1 MTTTSFARRFLM
13 NGERLKNFVD
23 GAWVDSSG
31 DATVDVKN
39 PAIGKVLAKTPMSTT
54 TDVDCAVKAAQAAF
68 PSWRATP
75 PVQRARYLFKLK
87 TLLDESK
94 DEIGR
99 ICTMEHGKTLAE
111 AVNDIGRGIENVEHA
126 CGMPSLMMGA
136 ALEDVATG
144 IDTAS
149 WRQPMGVFA
158 AITPFNF
165 PPMVPLWFLPYAVA
179 SGNTFVLKPSEQVPL
194 SQKKIFE
201 LMEKAGFPK
210 GVVNLVHG
218 GKDVVDAFCTHEKIQ
233 GVSFV
238 GSTKIAKLVY
248 ETATKNGKR
257 VQALGGAKNF
267 LLVDDTAVMEQAV
280 QNACDSG
287 FGCAGQR
294 CLAGSTVVTVGGA
307 YERVRELLIKLT
319 KNVVVG
325 DGLEPKTTMGPVIS
339 QQAKE
344 RIAHMIQKGVDEGAE
359 LLVDGRTFKAAA
371 GYQGGFWL
379 GPSLFDK
386 VKPGMAIAQQEI
398 FGPVINLMRANTL
411 DDAIALMNSVPYAN
425 AGSLY
430 TSSGKAARQ
439 FKQTAHPAMLGVN
452 IGVAAP
458 MAFFPFGGAK
468 QSMFGDVKAHGP
480 DAVQFY
486 TDRKVVISRWF

>member
-1 MTTTSFARRFLM
+1 M

-31 DATVDVKN
+31 TAITDVKN
-39 PAIGKVLAKTPMSTT
+39 PATGKTLALTPMSTAG
-54 TDVDCAVKAAQAAF
+54 DVDQAVRAAQAAF

-87 TLLDESK
+87 TLLDENK
-94 DEIGR
+94 EEIGR
-99 ICTMEHGKTLAE
+99 ICTQEHGKTLAE

-126 CGMPSLMMGA
+126 CGTPSLMMGA
-136 ALEDVATG
+136 SLEDVSAG

-179 SGNTFVLKPSEQVPL
+179 TGNTFVLKPSEQVPL
-194 SQKKIFE
+194 SQRKIFE
-201 LMEKAGFPK
+201 LIERAGFPK
-210 GVVNLVHG
+210 GVINLVNG
-218 GKDVVDAFCTHEKIQ
+218 GKEVVESFCTHELIQ

-248 ETATKNGKR
+248 ETASRNGKR
-257 VQALGGAKNF
+257 VQSLGGAKNF
-267 LLVDDTAVMEQAV
+267 LLIDDTAVMEQAI

-287 FGCAGQR
+287 YGCAGQR
-294 CLAGSTVVTVGGA
+294 CLAGSTVVAIGSA
-307 YERVRELLIKLT
+307 YDRVRELMVKFT
-319 KNVVVG
+319 NNVVVG
-325 DGLEPKTTMGPVIS
+325 DGLDAKTTMGPVIS
-339 QQAKE
+339 LQAKE

-359 LLVDGRTFKAAA
+359 LLVDGRGYIPPA
-371 GYQGGFWL
+371 GYEGGYWL

-386 VKPGMAIAQQEI
+386 VKPHMAIAQQEI
-398 FGPVINLMRANTL
+398 FGPVINLMQAATL
-411 DDAIALMNSVPYAN
+411 EEGIALMNSVPYAN

-480 DAVQFY
+480 DAIQFY
-486 TDRKVVISRWF
+486 TDRKVVMSRWF

>member
-1 MTTTSFARRFLM
+1 M

-23 GAWVDSSG
+23 GAWIESSG
-31 DATVDVKN
+31 ESTVDVKN
-39 PAIGKVLAKTPMSTT
+39 PATGKTLAKTPMSTSA
-54 TDVDCAVKAAQAAF
+54 DVDRAVRAAQAAF

-75 PVQRARYLFKLK
+75 PVQRARHLFKLK
-87 TLLDESK
+87 ALLDDAK
-94 DEIGR
+94 DEIAK
-99 ICTMEHGKTLAE
+99 ICTTEHGKTYAE
-111 AVNDIGRGIENVEHA
+111 AFNDIGRGIENVEHA
-126 CGMPSLMMGA
+126 CGIPTLMQGA

-179 SGNTFVLKPSEQVPL
+179 TGNTFVLKPSEQVPL
-194 SQKKIFE
+194 SQRKIFE
-201 LMEKAGFPK
+201 LIEKAGFPK
-210 GVVNLVHG
+210 GVINMVNG
-218 GKDVVDAFCTHEKIQ
+218 GKEVVEAFCTHELIQ

-248 ETATKNGKR
+248 ETAGKNGKR

-287 FGCAGQR
+287 YGCAGQR
-294 CLAGSTVVTVGGA
+294 CLAGSTVVAIGSA
-307 YERVRELLIKLT
+307 YDRVRELMIKYT
-319 KNVVVG
+319 KEVVVG
-325 DGLEPKTTMGPVIS
+325 DGLDAKTTMGPVIS
-339 QQAKE
+339 QQARE
-344 RIAHMIQKGVDEGAE
+344 RIAGLIQKGVDEGAE
-359 LLVDGRTFKAAA
+359 LLVDGRGFKPAA
-371 GYQGGFWL
+371 GYEGGFWL

-386 VKPGMAIAQQEI
+386 VKPQMTIAQQEI
-398 FGPVINLMRANTL
+398 FGPVINLMRVDTIEEG
-411 DDAIALMNSVPYAN
+411 IALMNSVPYAN
-425 AGSLY
+425 AGSIY
-430 TSSGKAARQ
+430 TSSGKNARL
-439 FKQTAHPAMLGVN
+439 FKQTGHPAMMGVN

>member
-1 MTTTSFARRFLM
+1 MQ
-13 NGERLKNFVD
+13 
-23 GAWVDSSG
+23 GAS
-31 DATVDVKN
+31 
-39 PAIGKVLAKTPMSTT
+39 
-54 TDVDCAVKAAQAAF
+54 
-68 PSWRATP
+68 
-75 PVQRARYLFKLK
+75 
-87 TLLDESK
+87 
-94 DEIGR
+94 
-99 ICTMEHGKTLAE
+99 
-111 AVNDIGRGIENVEHA
+111 
-126 CGMPSLMMGA
+126 
-136 ALEDVATG
+136 LEDVSTG

-179 SGNTFVLKPSEQVPL
+179 TGNTFVLKPSEQVPL

-201 LMEKAGFPK
+201 LIEKAGVPM
-210 GVVNLVHG
+210 GVVNMVNG
-218 GKDVVDAFCTHEKIQ
+218 GKEVVEAFCTNELIQ

-248 ETATKNGKR
+248 ETAGKNGKR

-287 FGCAGQR
+287 YGCAGQR
-294 CLAGSTVVTVGGA
+294 CLAGSTVVAIGSA
-307 YERVRELLIKLT
+307 YDKVRELMIKYT
-319 KNVVVG
+319 KEVVVG
-325 DGLEPKTTMGPVIS
+325 DGLDAKTTMGPVIS
-339 QQAKE
+339 QQARE
-344 RIAHMIQKGVDEGAE
+344 RIAGLIQKGVDEGAE
-359 LLVDGRTFKAAA
+359 LLVDGRTFKPAA
-371 GYQGGFWL
+371 GYEGGFWL

-386 VKPGMAIAQQEI
+386 VKPQMTIAQQEI
-398 FGPVINLMRANTL
+398 FGPVINLMRADTVE
-411 DDAIALMNSVPYAN
+411 DGIALMNSVPYAN
-425 AGSLY
+425 AGSIY
-430 TSSGKAARQ
+430 TSSGKNARL

>member
-1 MTTTSFARRFLM
+1 M

-31 DATVDVKN
+31 TAITDVKN
-39 PAIGKVLAKTPMSTT
+39 PATGKTLALTPMSTAG
-54 TDVDCAVKAAQAAF
+54 DVDQAVRAAQAAF

-87 TLLDESK
+87 TLLDENK
-94 DEIGR
+94 EEIGR
-99 ICTMEHGKTLAE
+99 ICTQEHGKTLAE

-126 CGMPSLMMGA
+126 CGTPSLMMGA
-136 ALEDVATG
+136 SLEDVSAG

-179 SGNTFVLKPSEQVPL
+179 TGNTFVLKPSEQVPL
-194 SQKKIFE
+194 SQRKIFE
-201 LMEKAGFPK
+201 LIERAGFPK
-210 GVVNLVHG
+210 GVINLVNG
-218 GKDVVDAFCTHEKIQ
+218 GKEVVESFCTHELIQ

-248 ETATKNGKR
+248 ETASRNGKR
-257 VQALGGAKNF
+257 VQSLGGAKNF
-267 LLVDDTAVMEQAV
+267 LLIDDTAVMEQAI

-287 FGCAGQR
+287 YGCAGQR
-294 CLAGSTVVTVGGA
+294 CLAGSTVVAIGSA
-307 YERVRELLIKLT
+307 YDRVRELMVKFT

-325 DGLEPKTTMGPVIS
+325 DGLDAKTTMGPVIS
-339 QQAKE
+339 LQAKE

-359 LLVDGRTFKAAA
+359 LLVDGRGYIPPA
-371 GYQGGFWL
+371 GYEGGYWL

-386 VKPGMAIAQQEI
+386 VKPHMAIAQQEI
-398 FGPVINLMRANTL
+398 FGPVINLMQAATL
-411 DDAIALMNSVPYAN
+411 EEGIALMNSVPYAN

-480 DAVQFY
+480 DAIQFY
-486 TDRKVVISRWF
+486 TDRKVVMSRWF